1 MKRTF
6 VKIASK
12 KVLAALLLSGA
23 VLLATPNSGK
33 ATPTNI
39 EIISSNNQASIQFAG
54 SLDNALV
61 FDVKVANTNGDK
73 FTITVSDNDGN
84 VLYTQGFSEKNF
96 DKKFKL
102 LKSDEISRYNF
113 KITSN
118 NKDLEQ
124 VFSVNASTKVVD
136 DVVITKL

>member
-6 VKIASK
+6 INIASK
-12 KVLAALLLSGA
+12 KVLAAVLLSGA
-23 VLLATPNSGK
+23 VLFVTPNAVK

-39 EIISSNNQASIQFAG
+39 EIISSTNQASIQFAG
-54 SLDNALV
+54 SSDNALV
-61 FDVKVANTNGDK
+61 FDVKVANANGDK
-73 FTITVSDNDGN
+73 FTITVADNDNN
-84 VLYTQGFSEKNF
+84 VLFTQSFSEKNF

-102 LKSDEISRYNF
+102 IKSDEISRYNF
-113 KITSN
+113 KITST

-124 VFSVNASTKVVD
+124 AFSVNASTKVVD

>member
-6 VKIASK
+6 ISIASK
-12 KVLAALLLSGA
+12 KVLAAVLLSGA
-23 VLLATPNSGK
+23 VLLATPNVSN

-54 SLDNALV
+54 SFDNSLV
-61 FDVKVANTNGDK
+61 FDVKVANAKGDK
-73 FTITVSDNDGN
+73 FTITISANDGTE
-84 VLYTQGFSEKNF
+84 LYTQAFNEKNF
-96 DKKFKL
+96 DKKFRL
-102 LKSDEISRYNF
+102 VKSDDISRYNF
-113 KITSN
+113 KITSA

-124 VFSVNASTKVVD
+124 TFSVNASTKVVD